1 MITAITKF
9 KLSNPITTDEAK
21 RIFLSTAPKYKD
33 LPGLF
38 RKCYVVFEDG
48 ISVGGI
54 YPWNSRSEAEAV
66 YTESWKDF
74 VREKYGSEPEISY
87 LETPVVVDNVTQEI
101 IHD

>member
-9 KLSNPITTDEAK
+9 KLSNPISTDEAK
-21 RIFLSTAPKYKD
+21 SIFLSTAPKYKD

-54 YPWNSRSEAEAV
+54 YLWNSRAEAEAV
-66 YTESWKDF
+66 IQ
-74 VREKYGSEPEISY
+74 RAGRISFERNTAQN
-87 LETPVVVDNVTQEI
+87 LKLPI
-101 IHD
+101 